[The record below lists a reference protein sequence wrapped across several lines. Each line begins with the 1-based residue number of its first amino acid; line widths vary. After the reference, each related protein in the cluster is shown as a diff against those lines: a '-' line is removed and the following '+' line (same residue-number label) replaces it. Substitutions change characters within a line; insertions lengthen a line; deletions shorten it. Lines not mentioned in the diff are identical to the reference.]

1 MSADIEISSGSSEQ
15 EFPYRALST
24 TAIASVIFAVVSL
37 LGFFVWALL
46 GLAFV
51 GMLLGFA
58 GYSKIKRFP
67 QEFAGHSLAMTG
79 IVLNALVILGGIS
92 LHSYVYLTEVP
103 EGYTRVHFWE
113 LQQDSNSPGDR
124 PSSKAIEINGN
135 DIFLK
140 GYIHPSSGSGLLK
153 RFILVPDLGTCCF
166 GGQPKSSDMIE
177 VRLLNG
183 QTTKAGLTKKK
194 LAGTFILNRG
204 PQKVTDFDNTV
215 FYQMKVDQIR

>member
-1 MSADIEISSGSSEQ
+1 MSADIEISSTASVQ

-24 TAIASVIFAVVSL
+24 TAIASVVFAVVSL
-37 LGFFVWALL
+37 LGFFVWAFL
-46 GLAFV
+46 GLALVGMILGFV
-51 GMLLGFA
+51 GF
-58 GYSKIKRFP
+58 SKIKRFP

-79 IVLNALVILGGIS
+79 IVLNTLVILGGVS
-92 LHSYVYLTEVP
+92 LHSYTYLTEVP
-103 EGYTRVHFWE
+103 EGYTRVDFWD
-113 LQQDSNSPGDR
+113 LSPSNSPGDQ
-124 PSSKAIEINGN
+124 PSSKAIEIDGN

-153 RFILVPDLGTCCF
+153 RFILVPDLGACCF
-166 GGQPKSSDMIE
+166 GGQPKSSDMID

-183 QTTKAGLTKKK
+183 QTTKPSLMKKK
-194 LAGTFILNRG
+194 LAGTFTLNRG